1 MLFGGVRQ
9 GGKEQMK
16 FSTWKPADPVW
27 EAAGCMYHIESVT
40 DQHLLVLVWPLPC
53 LQSSY
58 PKKPE
63 AYLSHLISHGILR
76 FPACSKNGCQGKNL
90 NIDSGHDVYNKTT
103 KLNKSMSKLPV
114 VFKLGV
120 NLSSWPKSKSWSF
133 FCLCTSVCWDFVEI
147 VGFCGQ
153 TVQVACYCY

>member
-1 MLFGGVRQ
+1 VFADKLDTLSQWAVVLFGGVRQ

-76 FPACSKNGCQGKNL
+76 FPACSENGCQGKNI

-120 NLSSWPKSKSWSF
+120 NLSS
-133 FCLCTSVCWDFVEI
+133 
-147 VGFCGQ
+147 
-153 TVQVACYCY
+153 